1 MNNKVV
7 LMAAIAL
14 IATSSFVLI
23 DSIAIQPAEAASGPG
38 CSHQSGATTEPA
50 VDPTV
55 PNSVNTEVPPP
66 SLAAQPT
73 V

>member
-14 IATSSFVLI
+14 IAASSFVLI

-38 CSHQSGATTEPA
+38 CSHQSGATTEPT
-50 VDPTV
+50 VDPTA
-55 PNSVNTEVPPP
+55 PNSVNIEVPSPVA
-66 SLAAQPT
+66 AAQPT